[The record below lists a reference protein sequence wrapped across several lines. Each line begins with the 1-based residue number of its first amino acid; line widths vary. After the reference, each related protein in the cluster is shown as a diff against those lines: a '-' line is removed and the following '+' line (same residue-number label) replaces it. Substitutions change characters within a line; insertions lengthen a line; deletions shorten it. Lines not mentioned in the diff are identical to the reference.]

1 VRCVF
6 GETSLA
12 LVSCY
17 CYNRHR
23 FELKH
28 AMLCYVITFCCVMLC
43 YVIMLYV
50 MYYVIMRLPEMSI
63 TNSFC
68 VQLQVHEDCSEN

>member
-1 VRCVF
+1 M
-6 GETSLA
+6 L
-12 LVSCY
+12 CY
-17 CYNRHR
+17 
-23 FELKH
+23 
-28 AMLCYVITFCCVMLC
+28 AMLCYVMLC

-50 MYYVIMRLPEMSI
+50 NMYYVIMRLPDMSI